1 MTTAL
6 AVNSVACRTSSEAD
20 IVEALATAMTGSS
33 GRVVALDSMHPAER
47 KYIETLLDEIAL
59 RRATPAQPAAGRTIN
74 VHDLRLVTG
83 MAVVAKAL

>member
-1 MTTAL
+1 
-6 AVNSVACRTSSEAD
+6 
-20 IVEALATAMTGSS
+20 
-33 GRVVALDSMHPAER
+33 MHPAER

-59 RRATPAQPAAGRTIN
+59 RRAVPSQSTAGRTIN

>member
-1 MTTAL
+1 
-6 AVNSVACRTSSEAD
+6 
-20 IVEALATAMTGSS
+20 
-33 GRVVALDSMHPAER
+33 MHPAER